1 MRIMK
6 TFSLLVMVSALSG
19 CTLLLDD
26 PFPFPEGPPADVGP
40 SEPDAQRVRVDAAR
54 AQPRDMSETRP
65 PRDAAPTNPDMA
77 PTREMDAMGP
87 MDETDGMEPVDE
99 MDAMGPDAPPTED
112 AETDGQVDGDAAEGP
127 EMDATPMVRNDAGAG
142 DSGESPPPG

>member
-40 SEPDAQRVRVDAAR
+40 SEPDAQMVPIDVAR
-54 AQPRDMSETRP
+54 AQPRDMSERRP
-65 PRDAAPTNPDMA
+65 PRDAAPMNADMA
-77 PTREMDAMGP
+77 SMSEMDAMGP
-87 MDETDGMEPVDE
+87 MNETDAMEPVDE
-99 MDAMGPDAPPTED
+99 TDAMAPEDPPTGD
-112 AETDGQVDGDAAEGP
+112 AETNDQVDGDAGEGP
-127 EMDATPMVRNDAGAG
+127 EVDATPMVRNDAGAG
-142 DSGESPPPG
+142 DGGEPPPPG